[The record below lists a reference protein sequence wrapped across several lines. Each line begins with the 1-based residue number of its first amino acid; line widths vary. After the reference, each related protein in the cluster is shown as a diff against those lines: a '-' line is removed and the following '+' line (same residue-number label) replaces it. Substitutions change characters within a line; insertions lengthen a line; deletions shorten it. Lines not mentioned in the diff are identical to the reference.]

1 MRRPLAAVLALAG
14 TVAGA
19 ACGGPGYAPGTPE
32 AAAHARA
39 DSLLDTPGPPVGLE
53 RAQRLRFPS
62 LRFDP
67 PEPERFELSNGAT
80 VIFLHD
86 PALPLVDL
94 FITLKGGYVYEGREY
109 YAASGALLPLM
120 RNGGTTTLTADS
132 LDALID
138 FHALGMSTST
148 DGSRMSLGISA
159 LSRQLDLAIGLWS
172 DILLRPRF
180 DADAAER
187 WRLRELEAVRRRVDF
202 PGSLAV
208 VEFNRLF
215 FGDHPNGWIMAESDL
230 SPERLSAA
238 RLRAL
243 HGRVVCPDRA
253 VIGVAGDVSRERL
266 RQALED
272 AFAGWEPCGGELE
285 PPPPPTLRADP
296 TVYVIH
302 RPIPQSTVVVGQ
314 PGGVL
319 MDESPDYFASRV
331 ANWVIGGSGFTSRL
345 VGRLRTEEGLAYSAA
360 SIWGAARRYERI
372 FGAITHTKTESTVPA
387 ARVMLETLAGSRD
400 EPPTGEEVRLARE
413 AIVNGFVFGFD
424 SPVQVVAR
432 QVTYEADGLPRDWL
446 ARYLAGVRDVDSTS
460 VAAVIRKTVRPG
472 AFTVLIVGDTTAFDA
487 SELGPVVPLTGEAG
501 RRNAAGPAARSRR

>member
-1 MRRPLAAVLALAG
+1 MRVILALVALAAATAWS
-14 TVAGA
+14 
-19 ACGGPGYAPGTPE
+19 ACGHGYAPGTPE
-32 AAAHARA
+32 AAAHAQA
-39 DSLLDTPGPPVGLE
+39 DSLLDTRGPPVGLD
-53 RAQRLRFPS
+53 RVQRLRFPP

-67 PEPERFELSNGAT
+67 PEPERFQLSNGAT
-80 VIFLHD
+80 VIYLRD
-86 PALPLVDL
+86 PTLPLIDI

-120 RNGGTTTLTADS
+120 RNGGTATVTADS
-132 LDALID
+132 LNALID
-138 FHALGMSTST
+138 FHALGLSTST
-148 DGSRMSLGISA
+148 DGSRMSLGISG
-159 LSRQLDLAIGLWS
+159 LSRQLELAVDLWS

-180 DADAAER
+180 DADATER
-187 WRLRELEAVRRRVDF
+187 WRVRELEAVRRRVDF

-230 SPERLSAA
+230 SPDRLSVP

-243 HGRVVCPDRA
+243 HRRVVCPDRA
-253 VIGVAGDVSRERL
+253 VIGAAGDVSRERL

-272 AFAGWEPCGGELE
+272 AFTGWEPCGDELQ
-285 PPPPPTLRADP
+285 PPTPPTLRADP

-302 RPIPQSTVVVGQ
+302 RAIPQSTVVVGQ

-345 VGRLRTEEGLAYSAA
+345 VSRLRTEEGLAYSAA
-360 SIWGAARRYERI
+360 SIWGSARTYERI

-387 ARVMLETLAGSRD
+387 ARAMLETLSGARED
-400 EPPTGEEVRLARE
+400 PPTTEEVELARE
-413 AIVNGFVFGFD
+413 AIVNGFVFGFE

-432 QVTYEADGLPRDWL
+432 QVTYESDGLPTDWL
-446 ARYLAGVRDVDSTS
+446 ERYLAGVRNVDSTAVES
-460 VAAVIRKTVRPG
+460 VIRRTVHPD
-472 AFTVLIVGDTTAFDA
+472 AFTILIVGDTTAFDA
-487 SELGPVVPLTGEAG
+487 GELGPVVPLPGTAEG
-501 RRNAAGPAARSRR
+501 RSAAGPADRPGS